1 MIVRD
6 GLPIDIVEG
15 EGFLNLMK
23 TLEPRIGIPSR
34 KTITKMIDDRFD
46 LLKRH
51 VQTWLRSVEWLSLTS
66 DIWTDT
72 LNTKAYLALTAH
84 FVCDNKMRNIILGVR
99 EMVTTH
105 TSANIQNLIEHV
117 LLEWNI
123 NKEKVVAFITDNGA
137 NMVKAGRDTFG
148 KNKQIF
154 CFAHTLNLVVKD
166 AIEAV
171 PEFQDII
178 IEVKNIVTYFKQ
190 TVKAADKLREV
201 QSSNGEPLKLV
212 QEVKT
217 RWNSTFYMLQRFAN
231 LYRYIVGVCADL
243 PDSPQLPSRNKIDI
257 IHECISLLEPIEEV
271 TKEVSAEKHVTIS
284 KLIPV
289 TRLMSTVIDRFNT
302 VSQIAKNLQQALQL
316 QFNKRF
322 RQIEDVKLISVATL
336 LDPRFK
342 NIYFNNPT
350 ACANAITEINKE
362 INILIS
368 NSSLPIPSQVEPP
381 LTSPSDIWSL
391 HSHFVSSRSTP
402 EEITSSGLYLPFK
415 QYLQLPVISR
425 NEDVLTFWLQNRN
438 HYTHLYQLHHKYLCI
453 VGTSVPAERVFSKAG
468 NIITAKRNR
477 LSPKRVEKIIFMSNF
492 TLEEWKKF
500 QS

>member
-1 MIVRD
+1 
-6 GLPIDIVEG
+6 
-15 EGFLNLMK
+15 
-23 TLEPRIGIPSR
+23 
-34 KTITKMIDDRFD
+34 
-46 LLKRH
+46 
-51 VQTWLRSVEWLSLTS
+51 
-66 DIWTDT
+66 
-72 LNTKAYLALTAH
+72 
-84 FVCDNKMRNIILGVR
+84 
-99 EMVTTH
+99 
-105 TSANIQNLIEHV
+105 
-117 LLEWNI
+117 
-123 NKEKVVAFITDNGA
+123 
-137 NMVKAGRDTFG
+137 
-148 KNKQIF
+148 
-154 CFAHTLNLVVKD
+154 
-166 AIEAV
+166 
-171 PEFQDII
+171 
-178 IEVKNIVTYFKQ
+178 
-190 TVKAADKLREV
+190 
-201 QSSNGEPLKLV
+201 
-212 QEVKT
+212 
-217 RWNSTFYMLQRFAN
+217 
-231 LYRYIVGVCADL
+231 
-243 PDSPQLPSRNKIDI
+243 
-257 IHECISLLEPIEEV
+257 
-271 TKEVSAEKHVTIS
+271 
-284 KLIPV
+284 
-289 TRLMSTVIDRFNT
+289 
-302 VSQIAKNLQQALQL
+302 
-316 QFNKRF
+316 
-322 RQIEDVKLISVATL
+322 

-415 QYLQLPVISR
+415 QYLQLPIISR